1 MKGSMIKLIIY
12 LLICRITTIMET
24 IASLLGSIKLDPIE
38 PPKTTKVTTVTKDDL
53 DALLPIDWNM
63 NVVVQLSAS
72 LV

>member
-1 MKGSMIKLIIY
+1 
-12 LLICRITTIMET
+12 MET